1 MKNKIKKYNSESNKG
16 FTLIEVMV
24 ALGVTVI
31 ALSAIIAVISQMITT
46 STLMQQKT
54 FASWIAQNY
63 ITELRLKNESPNVG
77 SKKGT
82 IFYAN
87 SEWFWDAATS
97 ETGIEGLYRVD
108 VEVGLFESDNSIQNV
123 SGFIGAPK
131 ARGAANNTF
140 NINKIRFQD
149 NQ

>member
-1 MKNKIKKYNSESNKG
+1 MNNRIKKYSPESNKG

-31 ALSAIIAVISQMITT
+31 ALSAIIATISQMIMT
-46 STLMQQKT
+46 SNLMQQKT

-63 ITELRLKNESPNVG
+63 ITELRLKNESPKIG
-77 SKKGT
+77 SKNGT

-87 SEWFWDAATS
+87 SEWFWGAAIS

-108 VEVGLFESDNSIQNV
+108 VDVGLFESDNSIQSV
-123 SGFIGAPK
+123 SGFVGAPK
-131 ARGAANNTF
+131 VRGVANNAW
-140 NINKIRFQD
+140 NINKIRYQD

>member
-1 MKNKIKKYNSESNKG
+1 MKSKIKKYSPDSNKG

-77 SKKGT
+77 SKNGT

-87 SEWFWDAATS
+87 SEWFWDVATS
-97 ETGIEGLYRVD
+97 ETGIKGLYRVD
-108 VEVGLFESDNSIQNV
+108 VEVGLSESDNSIQNV
-123 SGFIGAPK
+123 SGFIGEPK
-131 ARGAANNTF
+131 VRGAANNAW

-149 NQ
+149 DQ